1 MTMNK
6 STTQVKANRLAVRAT
21 TAFGQMYQLAYA
33 SISPELIILKTSANF
48 KTILA
53 EQEVEVEGRL
63 ITDVLPEFIGSEDAL
78 HLVLNHAMPALHIG
92 MINRKQAD
100 GNLRYLNFHI
110 YLLDEFITGSGLVFL
125 AEDITALGATN
136 QKVLQQRNETRLLQQ
151 ALSRAYAE
159 LQVFAS
165 ANQKSAEDALQMANQ
180 ELQDAYDRTMEGW
193 VRALDLRDRETE
205 GHTVRV
211 AEITVRLARILG
223 IPESEILHVRRGAL
237 LHDIGKMGVPDRIL
251 LKEDKL
257 TEEEWNVMRK
267 HPNYAHEMLSP
278 ISYLHK
284 AIDIPYC
291 HHEKWDGSGYP
302 RGLVGE
308 EIPLAARLFAVVD
321 VWDALLSSRSY
332 RKGWPYARVMEYIV
346 ANSGSH
352 FDPKITEQFLRLA
365 EELVH
370 EI

>member
-1 MTMNK
+1 MKKNTIQDK
-6 STTQVKANRLAVRAT
+6 SSRLASRAM

-33 SISPELIILKTSANF
+33 SISPELIILNTSANF
-48 KTILA
+48 KSILEDQHA
-53 EQEVEVEGRL
+53 QIEGCL
-63 ITDVLPEFIGSEDAL
+63 VTDILPELVGSEDAL
-78 HLVLNHAMPALHIG
+78 HLVLNHVLPALHIE
-92 MINRKQAD
+92 MIQRKQSD
-100 GNLRYLNFHI
+100 GTFRFLNFHI
-110 YLLDEFITGSGLVFL
+110 YLLDEFITGSGLVFM
-125 AEDITALGATN
+125 AEDVTSLGLTA
-136 QKVLQQRNETRLLQQ
+136 QKLIHQRNETRLLQQ
-151 ALSRAYAE
+151 ALARAYTE
-159 LQVFAS
+159 LQTLATTD
-165 ANQKSAEDALQMANQ
+165 QKSAEEALHTANQ
-180 ELQDAYDRTMEGW
+180 ELHEAYDRTMEGW

-211 AEITVRLARILG
+211 AEITVRLARMFG
-223 IPESEILHVRRGAL
+223 IPESEITHIRRGAL

-257 TEEEWNVMRK
+257 TDEEWKVMRK

-278 ISYLHK
+278 ITYLHK

-302 RGLVGE
+302 RGLMGE
-308 EIPLAARLFAVVD
+308 EIPLAARMFALVD

-332 RKGWPYARVMEYIV
+332 RKGWPHTRVIEYIR

-352 FDPKITEQFLRLA
+352 FDPKIVEPFLRLA
-365 EELVH
+365 GELVH